1 MLITGLYNC
10 TSLLPAE
17 IDAPAPEV
25 LQERC
30 RPYIGAYSYTGD
42 YLPYIGAYSYT
53 GDYLP
58 YIGAYSYT
66 GGYLPYIGAY
76 SYIQELTYLI

>member
-1 MLITGLYNC
+1 MALDILFPMLITGLYNC

-30 RPYIGAYSYTGD
+30 RPYIGAYSYTGA

-53 GDYLP
+53 GAYLP
-58 YIGAYSYT
+58 YIGLT
-66 GGYLPYIGAY
+66 H
-76 SYIQELTYLI
+76 IQGITSLI